1 MLEETWGYMES
12 GLCTPAYNMA
22 MDEALMNWQR
32 KTGMK
37 PVLRFYGWSPA
48 GISVGFFQK
57 LNGSIDLERAA
68 QMGIPLVRR
77 QTGGKAVLHDQEL
90 TYSVVIPEHHPSM
103 PKSVKE
109 AYLVISLGLLEGYR
123 NLGIQA
129 QLAAEKKP
137 SKESSAVCF
146 EEPSWHELTVE
157 GRKAAGSAQTRKQGI
172 ILQHGSIPLQLDEN
186 RLFELFVYPSEAVKE
201 RARQAFRTRAVAINE
216 LIGEPASMEEVQQA
230 FKSGFET
237 GLGIRLEKFEPPAEL
252 LEDVRVLEAKYA
264 SEEWNHRREEKGELM
279 R

>member
-1 MLEETWGYMES
+1 MDETWGYMES
-12 GLCTPAYNMA
+12 GLCTPAHNMA

-37 PVLRFYGWSPA
+37 PVLRFYGWAPA

-57 LNGSIDLERAA
+57 LNGSIDLEKAA
-68 QMGIPLVRR
+68 QLGIPLVRR

-109 AYLVISLGLLEGYR
+109 AYLVISNGLLEGYR
-123 NLGIQA
+123 NLGIHA
-129 QLAAEKKP
+129 QLAAEAKR

-216 LIGEPASMEEVQQA
+216 LMPEPASLEEVQQA
-230 FKSGFET
+230 FKAGFET
-237 GLGIRLEKFEPPAEL
+237 GLGICLEKFEPPAEL
-252 LEDVRVLEAKYA
+252 LEEVRVLEAKYE

>member
-1 MLEETWGYMES
+1 MDETWGYMES
-12 GLCTPAYNMA
+12 GVCTPAYNMA

-37 PVLRFYGWSPA
+37 PVLRFYAWAPA

-68 QMGIPLVRR
+68 QLGIPLVRR

-90 TYSVVIPEHHPSM
+90 TYSVVIPEQHPSM

-109 AYLVISLGLLEGYR
+109 AYLVISRGLIEGYR
-123 NLGIQA
+123 NLGIEA
-129 QLAAEKKP
+129 QLAAETKR
-137 SKESSAVCF
+137 SKQASAVCF
-146 EEPSWHELTVE
+146 EEPSWHELTVD

-172 ILQHGSIPLQLDEN
+172 ILQHGSIPLELDEN
-186 RLFELFVYPSEAVKE
+186 RLFELFVYPNEAVKE
-201 RARQAFRTRAVAINE
+201 KARRAFRSRAVAINE
-216 LIGEPASMEEVQQA
+216 LMGEPISLEVAQNA
-230 FKSGFET
+230 FKSGFGK

-252 LEDVRVLEAKYA
+252 LEEVRMLEAKYA
-264 SEEWNHRREEKGELM
+264 SEQWNHRREEKGELM